1 MQEEMRSYQGPYPV
15 LPARWWNEEALATS
29 TLSRSRDSL
38 KPSHKSGLPQATF
51 CVLGYV
57 SKHWSPPMYLPYL
70 LPLYAEAQEVPSCF
84 AVALKLR
91 CPDTRCA
98 LCCLIW
104 HCQALLPTCCTHTHT
119 HSPAKLLIKC
129 DWSTFKCL
137 YWPALTLI
145 NVSKKSEVPAHWRW
159 SLASDKWFL
168 MLYHIL
174 FGSTPSA
181 SISVASGKSRAAP
194 APSSRTWATGLFWK
208 IRNERTWS
216 ESIERKAE
224 CC

>member
-1 MQEEMRSYQGPYPV
+1 MKHPNLLLCFDFGHLMPPKAPGTDGDYQC
-15 LPARWWNEEALATS
+15 
-29 TLSRSRDSL
+29 
-38 KPSHKSGLPQATF
+38 KSGLPQATF
-51 CVLGYV
+51 CVLRYV

-98 LCCLIW
+98 LCCLMW

-129 DWSTFKCL
+129 DQSTFKCL

-168 MLYHIL
+168 MLYH
-174 FGSTPSA
+174 TPLDQLLQLA
-181 SISVASGKSRAAP
+181 SLWLQGRA
-194 APSSRTWATGLFWK
+194 GLHPLSLQGPEQLVSFWK
-208 IRNERTWS
+208 PGMKELGQ
-216 ESIERKAE
+216 KA
-224 CC
+224 